1 MVHTFSIF
9 SNNVLSAKGLNI
21 AIYYIEPIAICT
33 LNAAVYYLF
42 ERVRMCNGYDLLD
55 DMEVGEM
62 FDVLMDNATM
72 KQDLIKTLFTLLK
85 MFIICT
91 FEWNIL
97 YLVQTFFA

>member
-21 AIYYIEPIAICT
+21 AIYYIEPIAIFT